1 MAMEKYR
8 KVMEKYFVKYKS
20 VGTLYIKLKSRAS
33 GWFGGILSGDGQGGG
48 QRVIR
53 GRSDEKEGGL
63 VC

>member
-1 MAMEKYR
+1 
-8 KVMEKYFVKYKS
+8 MEKYFVKS